1 MNLDFFN
8 DLINKVKESDFVQNF
23 MKELSDYLEKN
34 AGKGVNEL
42 STQENKKITNNRE
55 ENCLYQVVDFSSNGV
70 YLQNTNNNV
79 IFEETEIPQELKD
92 KISNDYI
99 LRYKDGKYI
108 YEEEL
113 TDNFMNSMVS
123 VQEFKKI
130 KEDFINDS
138 NILEIDSNTQY
149 KVESRENDYTILS
162 YGDNKTMK
170 VPNELIPFFAKE
182 QSILYFR
189 DGRFE
194 NFN

>member
-1 MNLDFFN
+1 MNLYFFN

-23 MKELSDYLEKN
+23 MTELSDYLEKN

-70 YLQNTNNNV
+70 YLQNTNHNV